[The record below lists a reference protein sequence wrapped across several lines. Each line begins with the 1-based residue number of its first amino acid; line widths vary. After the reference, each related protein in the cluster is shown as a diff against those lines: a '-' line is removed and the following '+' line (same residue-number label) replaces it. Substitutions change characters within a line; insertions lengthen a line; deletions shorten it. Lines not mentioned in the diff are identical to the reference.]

1 MTELVIQLG
10 KKFQYLRL
18 SKIILFSCMLL
29 LIAFEQTRE
38 LFLSSASDAY
48 IAVSTFVGA
57 TLLVFVFLEKR
68 NFNLQNYIQK
78 NQKLEIP
85 ISSFLGAIPGCG
97 GAIMVMS
104 LFTRG
109 VVSFGAVLAALIS
122 TMGDAAFLL
131 LATKPQAALIILP
144 VTFCTGIIS
153 GYLVKPFTKNFLQ
166 KKINRDFLVNE
177 LPKNKTSNKFY
188 LVWFLFLI
196 PGLAL
201 GIMNAFNIETSY
213 LISDFDIIQFFSFIL
228 ALYCVFLWVLNPLTD
243 IQMASIHENSFRKVV
258 DTTCFVTVWV
268 IISFVIYEL
277 INISTQGAIFE
288 SLKYFGP
295 FVPLMAIIIGFIP
308 GCGPQIMITSMYV
321 SGQIPMSAQI
331 GNSISND
338 GDALFPA
345 IAISA
350 KAAIIATL
358 YSAIP
363 AIFIAYLWFY
373 LIGSFIII
381 IFLTLDVE

>member
-38 LFLSSASDAY
+38 LFLSSASNAY

-57 TLLVFVFLEKR
+57 TLLVFVLLEKK
-68 NFNLQNYIQK
+68 NFNLQSYIQK
-78 NQKLEIP
+78 NQQLEIP
-85 ISSFLGAIPGCG
+85 ISAFLGAIPGCG

-109 VVSFGAVLAALIS
+109 VVSFGAVLATLIS

-144 VTFCTGIIS
+144 VTFCTGIVS
-153 GYLVKPFTKNFLQ
+153 GYIVKPFTKNFLQ
-166 KKINRDFLVNE
+166 KKINRDFLITE

-188 LVWFLFLI
+188 LIWFFFLI

-201 GIMNAFNIETSY
+201 GIMNALNIETSY
-213 LISDFDIIQFFSFIL
+213 LVSDIDIIQFISFLL

-295 FVPLMAIIIGFIP
+295 FIPLMAIIIGFIP

-321 SGQIPMSAQI
+321 SGQLPMSAQI

-358 YSAIP
+358 YSAVP
-363 AIFIAYLWFY
+363 AIFIAYLWYY
-373 LIGSFIII
+373 LIG
-381 IFLTLDVE
+381 

>member
-29 LIAFEQTRE
+29 LIVFEQTRE

-57 TLLVFVFLEKR
+57 TLLVFVLLEKK
-68 NFNLQNYIQK
+68 NFNLQSYIQK
-78 NQKLEIP
+78 NQQLEIP
-85 ISSFLGAIPGCG
+85 ISAFLGAIPGCG

-144 VTFCTGIIS
+144 VTFCTGIVS

-166 KKINRDFLVNE
+166 KKINRDFLITE

-188 LVWFLFLI
+188 LIWFFFLI

-201 GIMNAFNIETSY
+201 GIMNALNIETSY
-213 LISDFDIIQFFSFIL
+213 LVSDIDIIQFISFLL

-295 FVPLMAIIIGFIP
+295 FIPLMAIIIGFIP

-321 SGQIPMSAQI
+321 SGQLPMSAQI

-358 YSAIP
+358 YSAVP
-363 AIFIAYLWFY
+363 AIFIAYLWYY
-373 LIGSFIII
+373 LIG
-381 IFLTLDVE
+381 

>member
-57 TLLVFVFLEKR
+57 TLLVFVLLEKK
-68 NFNLQNYIQK
+68 NFNLQSYIQK
-78 NQKLEIP
+78 NQQLEIP
-85 ISSFLGAIPGCG
+85 ISAFLGAIPGCG

-109 VVSFGAVLAALIS
+109 VVSFGAVLATLIS

-144 VTFCTGIIS
+144 VTFCTGIVS
-153 GYLVKPFTKNFLQ
+153 GYIVKPFTKNFLQ
-166 KKINRDFLVNE
+166 KKINRDFLITE

-188 LVWFLFLI
+188 LIWFFFLI

-201 GIMNAFNIETSY
+201 GIMNALNIETSY
-213 LISDFDIIQFFSFIL
+213 LVSDIDIIQFISFLL

-295 FVPLMAIIIGFIP
+295 FIPLLAIIIGFIP

-321 SGQIPMSAQI
+321 SGQLPMSAQI

-358 YSAIP
+358 YSAVP
-363 AIFIAYLWFY
+363 AIFIAYLWYY
-373 LIGSFIII
+373 LIG
-381 IFLTLDVE
+381 

>member
-57 TLLVFVFLEKR
+57 TLLVFVLLEKK
-68 NFNLQNYIQK
+68 NFNLQSYIQK
-78 NQKLEIP
+78 NQQLEIP
-85 ISSFLGAIPGCG
+85 ISAFLGAIPGCG

-144 VTFCTGIIS
+144 VTFCTGIVS

-166 KKINRDFLVNE
+166 KKINRDFLITE

-188 LVWFLFLI
+188 LIWFFFLI

-213 LISDFDIIQFFSFIL
+213 LVSDIDIIQFISFLL

-295 FVPLMAIIIGFIP
+295 FIPLMAIIIGFIP

-321 SGQIPMSAQI
+321 SGQLPMSAQI

-358 YSAIP
+358 YSAVP
-363 AIFIAYLWFY
+363 AIFIAYLWYY
-373 LIGSFIII
+373 LIG
-381 IFLTLDVE
+381 